1 MSVAASAKTDEARG
15 WNHGLRKWVICSSLI
30 LKTMGT
36 KPNRRGDYVVIT
48 VRLPTKL
55 LKQLGR
61 WLLMAGSTYVL
72 LHQ

>member
-1 MSVAASAKTDEARG
+1 ME
-15 WNHGLRKWVICSSLI
+15 N
-30 LKTMGT
+30 
-36 KPNRRGDYVVIT
+36 KPKSDGDYVVIT

-61 WLLMAGSTYVL
+61 WLLMAGSIYVL

>member
-1 MSVAASAKTDEARG
+1 MEK
-15 WNHGLRKWVICSSLI
+15 
-30 LKTMGT
+30 

-55 LKQLGR
+55 LMQLGR